1 VTVYEGSTSL
11 VSSGVR
17 SGSGTGSFSIFN
29 IATTSQL
36 SLLSAGDTITLVIKA
51 SVSSVSTVGNSF
63 IRLGDVTLNYNRN
76 VL

>member
-1 VTVYEGSTSL
+1 
-11 VSSGVR
+11 
-17 SGSGTGSFSIFN
+17 
-29 IATTSQL
+29 
-36 SLLSAGDTITLVIKA
+36 LVIKA